1 MTELVAGIGHRD
13 RVGAIGKPFSREDF
27 GSLGAAKMIR
37 IKAQLNRER
46 PVQFDQS
53 RLCYRRRRDPGE
65 KARWECRIAILEGEM
80 DRHGLKMGIPGKLA
94 IVNSRPAN
102 MAVSL
107 IFEGISLVA
116 APVWLG

>member
-1 MTELVAGIGHRD
+1 
-13 RVGAIGKPFSREDF
+13 
-27 GSLGAAKMIR
+27 
-37 IKAQLNRER
+37 
-46 PVQFDQS
+46 
-53 RLCYRRRRDPGE
+53 
-65 KARWECRIAILEGEM
+65 M

-116 APVWLG
+116 AQVWLG